1 MLGTFRWYATQRV
14 EQLTSVPYARDYTH
28 LEVWRRS
35 HELTLAIYRLTQ
47 SFPSFERFG
56 LTAQLRRACCS
67 IPMNLAEGKERTG
80 PRAFASFVDIAAG
93 SAAEA
98 EYQLLLARDLGYL
111 QFEEH
116 ATFAEQLAAIRR
128 MLTAL
133 RNSLRQ
139 ALQS

>member
-1 MLGTFRWYATQRV
+1 MLGMFRWHTAQGFG
-14 EQLTSVPYARDYTH
+14 ELTSVPYARDYRH

-35 HELTLAIYRLTQ
+35 HELTLAIYRLTH
-47 SFPSFERFG
+47 SFPPFERFG

-67 IPMNLAEGKERTG
+67 IPTNLAEGKERTG
-80 PRAFASFVDIAAG
+80 ARAFASFVDFAAG

-111 QFEEH
+111 QPEDH
-116 ATFAEQLAAIRR
+116 ATLAEQLATIRR

-133 RNSLRQ
+133 RNSLRR
-139 ALQS
+139 ASRS

>member
-1 MLGTFRWYATQRV
+1 VIYT
-14 EQLTSVPYARDYTH
+14 RDYKH

-47 SFPSFERFG
+47 SFPSAEQFG
-56 LTAQLRRACCS
+56 LTRQLRRACCS
-67 IPMNLAEGKERTG
+67 IPTNLAEGKERTG
-80 PRAFASFVDIAAG
+80 TRAFASFVDFAAG

-116 ATFAEQLAAIRR
+116 GALAEQLAVIRR

-133 RNSLRQ
+133 RNSLRR
-139 ALQS
+139 ASQS